1 MRIYKVVIIG
11 DAAVGKTSLVTR
23 ITQNK
28 FISNM
33 NSTIGAS
40 FTSCD
45 LNIENKNI
53 RLNIWDTAG
62 QEKFRSM
69 VSMYYRN
76 ANFCIIVFDITKY
89 NLDNIKYW
97 ITEYIEKT
105 INSRPKFVLV
115 GNKIDLLEEDF
126 IITDEFQ
133 NLIDLY
139 NIKLFK
145 TSTLKGVNINELFEY
160 ISKILLDLPYN
171 EINTNS
177 VNLKEPYTS
186 YTSYTSYCC
195 YK

>member
-1 MRIYKVVIIG
+1 MRIYKIVIIG

-105 INSRPKFVLV
+105 INSRPNFVLV
-115 GNKIDLLEEDF
+115 GNKTDLLENDF

>member
-1 MRIYKVVIIG
+1 MRIYKIVIIG

-45 LNIENKNI
+45 LNIENKHI

-105 INSRPKFVLV
+105 INSRPNFVLV
-115 GNKIDLLEEDF
+115 GNKMDLLDEDF

>member
-115 GNKIDLLEEDF
+115 GNKTDLLENDF